1 MPTLCSTVAIAVA
14 LAVAYTPPAYAYLDA
29 GSVSLLLQGIV
40 AAVAGGA
47 AAAGLYWRK
56 IKSFVLGRRAEAD
69 AATPATVHAR
79 DSRTD
84 K

>member
-1 MPTLCSTVAIAVA
+1 MPTLCSIVAIAAA
-14 LAVAYTPPAYAYLDA
+14 LALAYTPPAYAYLDA

-47 AAAGLYWRK
+47 AAIGLYWRK
-56 IKSFVLGRRAEAD
+56 IKSFVFGRRADAD
-69 AATPATVHAR
+69 AATPAPMHAR
-79 DSRTD
+79 DGRTD